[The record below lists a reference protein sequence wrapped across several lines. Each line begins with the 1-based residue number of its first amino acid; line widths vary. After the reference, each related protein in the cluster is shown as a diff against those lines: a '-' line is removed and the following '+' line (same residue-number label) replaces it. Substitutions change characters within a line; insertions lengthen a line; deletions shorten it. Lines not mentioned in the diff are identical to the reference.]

1 MTSIP
6 AEKKANVGL
15 SLEDIEAAL
24 SEHRAKKVSRLT
36 APKRAAVA
44 ALLRFP
50 RGSAEVLLMQRVE
63 HPDDR
68 WSGHISFPGGRQDPG
83 DVDLLATAVRET
95 REEVGLDLER
105 SARLLGR
112 LGDVRAVGRG
122 GVLPMA
128 IAPFVFV
135 QTHEQPVKLNHEAQ
149 AHFWLPLERAAA
161 GELDDTYVYHLGP
174 VPMRFP
180 CWRYQGYVVWGLT
193 FRMLNSLLDVVLDR

>member
-1 MTSIP
+1 MTSRP
-6 AEKKANVGL
+6 AEKKATISL
-15 SLEDIEAAL
+15 SLEDVEAGLAG
-24 SEHRAKKVSRLT
+24 HKAKEVSRLT

-50 RGSAEVLLMQRVE
+50 AGSAEVLLMQRVE
-63 HPDDR
+63 RPDDR
-68 WSGHISFPGGRQDPG
+68 WSGQISFPGGRHDPG
-83 DVDLLATAVRET
+83 DPDLLATAIRET

-105 SARLLGR
+105 SARLVGR

-135 QTHEQPVKLNHEAQ
+135 QTRAEPVTLNYEAQ
-149 AHFWLPLERAAA
+149 AHFWLPLDRAAG
-161 GELDDTYVYHLGP
+161 GELDDTHVYHLGP

-180 CWRYQGYVVWGLT
+180 CWRYRGYVVWGLT
-193 FRMLNSLLDVVLDR
+193 YRMLNSLLDVVLDR